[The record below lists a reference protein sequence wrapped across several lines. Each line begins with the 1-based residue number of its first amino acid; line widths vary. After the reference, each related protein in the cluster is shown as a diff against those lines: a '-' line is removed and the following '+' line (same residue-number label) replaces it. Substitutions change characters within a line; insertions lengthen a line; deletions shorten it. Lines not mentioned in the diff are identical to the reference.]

1 MENKV
6 EYKNRLNNR
15 LEIIFTA
22 HIHFLQSFNLNY
34 VYYSSCQKT
43 RGKKKYVLKYK
54 SYVNVSGEIF

>member
-6 EYKNRLNNR
+6 EDKNRLNNR

-34 VYYSSCQKT
+34 VYYFSC
-43 RGKKKYVLKYK
+43 
-54 SYVNVSGEIF
+54 